1 MITRTVRF
9 NLNPIN
15 KLNIKENV
23 MYIFTFITLWLFIVI
38 TLFMM
43 TISNIFKSYFKITEY
58 GYMKCIYY
66 FSKSLDYF
74 EEQKYFDP
82 SSRRLINDRANKE
95 PYLVRYYMLFTDR
108 DKFPFNVFIHKFM
121 KGDDDEDP
129 HDHPWGFFHIILSG
143 GYWEEVPIDETEETK
158 FYKGFCKIWRRPGY
172 WNIVN
177 SDYTHRIELDDKKPK
192 PWTLFVPFKRDNT
205 WGFWTKN
212 NMNTW
217 CKINHDVYLKNKNID
232 KQD

>member
-23 MYIFTFITLWLFIVI
+23 MHFFTFITLWLFIVI

-43 TISNIFKSYFKITEY
+43 NISNIFKSYFKITEY
-58 GYMKCIYY
+58 VYMKCIYY

-108 DKFPFNVFIHKFM
+108 DKFPLRVFV
-121 KGDDDEDP
+121 G
-129 HDHPWGFFHIILSG
+129 L
-143 GYWEEVPIDETEETK
+143 
-158 FYKGFCKIWRRPGY
+158 
-172 WNIVN
+172 
-177 SDYTHRIELDDKKPK
+177 
-192 PWTLFVPFKRDNT
+192 
-205 WGFWTKN
+205 
-212 NMNTW
+212 
-217 CKINHDVYLKNKNID
+217 
-232 KQD
+232 